1 MYTIRRV
8 MHRLMGCERASE
20 LAYSEE
26 VAQHA
31 EMEKKRPECS
41 LVMGQQAELASKM
54 ELKRLFR
61 M

>member
-1 MYTIRRV
+1 
-8 MHRLMGCERASE
+8 MGCERASE